1 MNPRAFV
8 AAAVL
13 LMGGCGD
20 EVLGF
25 FEEGTGTD
33 SSAVSSSSTTAE
45 NEGSSTSIDAVTSL
59 DPMTSGQPSGSSGT
73 TAAEDLDPLPDFVAY
88 GFEDGISV
96 SHDDGQTWT
105 LVADPAEQ
113 GERRRE
119 DIVRGGDRILIVGG
133 QNTLVTF
140 DGLTWE
146 AYADPLGYARG
157 VAFGD
162 GGFVSVGLDRLSW
175 SDDGIGWV
183 NALDQENIDL
193 QDVTYG
199 DGRYVAVGIGTLG
212 TSTNGQDWSLLDI
225 GGEKLTS
232 VAYGN
237 GRFVAVGE
245 EGRVLIT
252 EDGSTVLSDNMNN
265 PWFEDVR
272 FIDGE
277 FVALAGNVVGTSDAG
292 VTWKEFTIPD
302 SWGLAGHAETI
313 VTVRDNE
320 IRRGSDLF
328 SLSPL
333 DPPGAALTNVAYT
346 ATASEP

>member
-1 MNPRAFV
+1 MNLRSL
-8 AAAVL
+8 AAAGAL
-13 LMGGCGD
+13 LGCGCGD

-33 SSAVSSSSTTAE
+33 SSAASSSSTNAEGEGSSTSADAGTGLDPTTSEDPGESSGSTTAE
-45 NEGSSTSIDAVTSL
+45 N
-59 DPMTSGQPSGSSGT
+59 
-73 TAAEDLDPLPDFVAY
+73 LDPLPDFVAY

-96 SHDDGQTWT
+96 SHDDGRTWT
-105 LVADPAEQ
+105 LAPDPAEQ

-119 DIVRGGDRILIVGG
+119 DITRGEDRILIVGG

-140 DGLTWE
+140 DGVNWE

-162 GGFVSVGLDRLSW
+162 SGFVSVGLDRLSW

-183 NALDQENIDL
+183 NVLGDDMLDL

-199 DGRYVAVGIGTLG
+199 DGRYVAVGIGILG
-212 TSTNGQDWSLLDI
+212 TSTDGQDWSLADI
-225 GGEKLTS
+225 GGTKLTS

-237 GRFVAVGE
+237 GRFVAVGL
-245 EGRVLIT
+245 EGRVVIT
-252 EDGSTVLSDNMNN
+252 DDGSTILSDHMDN
-265 PWFEDVR
+265 PWFEDLR

-277 FVALAGNVVGTSDAG
+277 FVGLAGNVVGTSDAG
-292 VTWKEFTIPD
+292 VTWKEFSLPE

-313 VTVRDNE
+313 VTVRGNE
-320 IRRGSDLF
+320 VRRGSDLF
-328 SLSPL
+328 SLVPL
-333 DPPGAALTNVAYT
+333 DPPGLALSDVGYT
-346 ATASEP
+346 AASDP